1 MRQHERVGVG
11 LRRVDDLLDGDDV
24 MARAVAVVEND
35 VLLRHLL
42 GYEAAEV
49 LVGNEQDMLL
59 RQLGHDLD
67 GVGAGDAHVAPA
79 LDLDRGVDVA
89 DHGQVAA
96 VLGARR
102 VDRLALDH
110 MSHGAVR
117 ARLGQQHGLG
127 GVEQLGALAHKL
139 HAAQHDGLL
148 RQALGELSQVEAVAD
163 VIGHSLDLGRH
174 VIVRQDHRVALGFKL
189 LNGLDELCGHQ
200 CRALR
205 CRRCRCQAGR
215 DIACKLRRIH
225 VRALCHQGPSLLAN
239 LGALV

>member
-24 MARAVAVVEND
+24 MARAVAVVEDD

-42 GYEAAEV
+42 GYEASQV
-49 LVGNEQDMLL
+49 LVGNEQNMLL
-59 RQLGHDLD
+59 RQLGHDLN

-89 DHGQVAA
+89 HHGQVVA

-110 MSHGAVR
+110 VRHGAVR

-148 RQALGELSQVEAVAD
+148 RQALGELGQVEAVAD
-163 VIGHSLDLGRH
+163 VISHGLHLGRH
-174 VIVRQDHRVALGFKL
+174 VIVRQDHRVTLGF
-189 LNGLDELCGHQ
+189 
-200 CRALR
+200 
-205 CRRCRCQAGR
+205 
-215 DIACKLRRIH
+215 
-225 VRALCHQGPSLLAN
+225 
-239 LGALV
+239 

>member
-24 MARAVAVVEND
+24 MARAVAVVEDD

-42 GYEAAEV
+42 GYEAAQV
-49 LVGNEQDMLL
+49 LIGDEQDVLL

-89 DHGQVAA
+89 DHGQVVA

-110 MSHGAVR
+110 VSHGAVR

-148 RQALGELSQVEAVAD
+148 RQALGELCQVEAVAD

>member
-24 MARAVAVVEND
+24 MARAVAVVEDD

-42 GYEAAEV
+42 GYEAAQV
-49 LVGNEQDMLL
+49 LVGDEQDVLL

-89 DHGQVAA
+89 DHGKVVT

-102 VDRLALDH
+102 VDRLTLDH
-110 MSHGAVR
+110 VRHGAVR

-127 GVEQLGALAHKL
+127 GVEQLGTLAHKL
-139 HAAQHDGLL
+139 HAAQHDSLL
-148 RQALGELSQVEAVAD
+148 RQALGEFCQVETVAD
-163 VIGHSLDLGRH
+163 VIGNGLDLGRH
-174 VIVRQDHRVALGFKL
+174 IVVRQDYRVTLGF
-189 LNGLDELCGHQ
+189 
-200 CRALR
+200 
-205 CRRCRCQAGR
+205 
-215 DIACKLRRIH
+215 
-225 VRALCHQGPSLLAN
+225 
-239 LGALV
+239 

>member
-24 MARAVAVVEND
+24 MARAVAVVEYD

-42 GYEAAEV
+42 GYEAAQI

-59 RQLGHDLD
+59 RQLGHNLD
-67 GVGAGDAHVAPA
+67 GVGASDTHITPA

-89 DHGQVAA
+89 HHGKVVT
-96 VLGARR
+96 VLGAGG

-110 MSHGAVR
+110 VSHGAVR

-139 HAAQHDGLL
+139 HAAQHDGPLW
-148 RQALGELSQVEAVAD
+148 QALGKLCQVEAIAD
-163 VIGHSLDLGRH
+163 VISHGLHLGRH
-174 VIVRQDHRVALGFKL
+174 VIVR
-189 LNGLDELCGHQ
+189 
-200 CRALR
+200 
-205 CRRCRCQAGR
+205 
-215 DIACKLRRIH
+215 
-225 VRALCHQGPSLLAN
+225 
-239 LGALV
+239 

>member
-1 MRQHERVGVG
+1 
-11 LRRVDDLLDGDDV
+11 

-49 LVGNEQDMLL
+49 LVGLL

-89 DHGQVAA
+89 DHGQVVA

-215 DIACKLRRIH
+215 NVACKLRRIH